1 MLEIKRIKEE
11 ISKNKDNKPIV
22 VIDSGIRGRANAA
35 KLFELS
41 KETEWEFFQDG
52 SFIPQ
57 DFTNQTVMDRDTNE
71 EKVITKNNSPFML
84 PESVEGKIEMIK
96 ELKPQ
101 AVFIASDRIN
111 NRLQRQIVK
120 QLDGIKV
127 YTSEAK
133 EIKKTPIIIVD
144 SGAGGMKIAK
154 MIHEQKPAENI
165 ILITDNK
172 FLPYGNQ
179 DHRVISRRAVRIMAY
194 IKNLDPK
201 AVILGCN
208 TLDSL
213 AGSKIEAQ
221 LGNIPLVRII
231 NPVAKAAV
239 KASKTKNIG
248 LIATKNTIESQKYM
262 YEMLGYYPNT
272 HLLGLECPD
281 LATAVESREN
291 LKEVFKTEVSPLH
304 DYEFDT
310 LILGCTHYSNI
321 LPMIKKEFTDV
332 TLIDSVQVLV
342 DEFIN
347 LLENKLDYNKADKGS
362 LSVVTTQKDE
372 RFDKNVERFFG
383 DMEVEVEEE
392 TIV

>member
-11 ISKNKDNKPIV
+11 IKKNKDNQPIV

-57 DFTNQTVMDRDTNE
+57 DFTNQTVIDRDTNE

-84 PESVEGKIEMIK
+84 PESSESKIEMIK
-96 ELKPQ
+96 ELKPA
-101 AVFIASDRIN
+101 AVFIASDRMN

-133 EIKKTPIIIVD
+133 EIKKTPIVIVD

-179 DHRVISRRAVRIMAY
+179 DHRIIARRAIRIMAY

-213 AGSKIEAQ
+213 AGTKIEAQ

-239 KASKTKNIG
+239 KASKTKSIG
-248 LIATKNTIESQKYM
+248 LIATTNTIESQKYM

-272 HLLGLECPD
+272 HLLGLECPN
-281 LATAVESREN
+281 LATAIESREN
-291 LKEVFKTEVSPLH
+291 LKEVFKEEVSPLK
-304 DYEFDT
+304 DYDFDT

-332 TLIDSVQVLV
+332 TVIDSVEVLV
-342 DEFIN
+342 NEFVT
-347 LLENKLDYNKADKGS
+347 LLENKLDFNKADKGS
-362 LSVVTTQKDE
+362 LTVITTQKDE
-372 RFDKNVERFFG
+372 RFEKNVERFFS
-383 DMEVEVEEE
+383 DMDVEVEEE